1 VRPVLGNPL
10 GAQRVVVGV
19 AVGHEQHAVRREYLR
34 PGQEAHREREG
45 QDEAERCA
53 RLLVGRIRRVHE
65 PVGLAH
71 PIGERKGAGAPWWTA
86 AAAIVL
92 AGAVLRFLAARGD
105 LWLDEIWSVELGRL
119 AGSAVGVFTNLHHD
133 NNHHLNTLYARA
145 VGYDATPLALR
156 ALAVLAGTAT
166 IAVAAASD
174 FRDRIQSLAWAL
186 LLSFSY
192 LVVHYSSE
200 VRGYGLA
207 LFFATTSYVA
217 MERFLDSRRLAWAAA
232 FAASAVLGLLSHL
245 TFLYALLAFL
255 AWGAAAAWRD
265 RSARVLGPGWFLA
278 FAPPVATFAAL
289 WAVDLRHVVIGG
301 GPEYRLWAVLREL
314 VRSASGIPEGPLEW
328 LALPVLGIAAA
339 EFVRMVRA
347 RDLRWVFFAAV
358 IVAGPAAVLLLTR
371 PEYLA
376 PRYFLVLVPFLLWLW
391 ASGLARMVRT
401 SRAGAIAA
409 ALLLIF
415 FLAGNGVYIARLLRD
430 GRGRYREALE
440 FVVRSEPGP
449 VATVGSDNDF
459 RNATVIGRHLPDL
472 AGAAKFRYV
481 QTGEWT
487 DAAPTWVLVHH
498 FAEDPPPDD
507 VVLGPTG
514 RRYALSRIFPYAGLS
529 GWDWYVYRMAAPQ
542 GAR

>member
-1 VRPVLGNPL
+1 M
-10 GAQRVVVGV
+10 
-19 AVGHEQHAVRREYLR
+19 
-34 PGQEAHREREG
+34 
-45 QDEAERCA
+45 
-53 RLLVGRIRRVHE
+53 HE

-71 PIGERKGAGAPWWTA
+71 HPGERKGAGAAWWTA
-86 AAAIVL
+86 AVAVVL
-92 AGAVLRFLAARGD
+92 AGAVLRVLAARGD

-119 AGSAVGVFTNLHHD
+119 AGSAVGVFTNLRHD
-133 NNHHLNTLYARA
+133 NNHHLNTLYALA
-145 VGYDATPLALR
+145 LGYDATPLALR

-166 IAVAAASD
+166 LAVAAASD
-174 FRDRIQSLAWAL
+174 SRDRIRSLAWAL

-200 VRGYGLA
+200 ARGYGLA
-207 LFFATTSYVA
+207 LLFAVTSFVA
-217 MERFLDSRRLAWAAA
+217 MVRFLDSRRIAWAAA
-232 FAASAVLGLLSHL
+232 FAASAILGLLSHL

-255 AWGAAAAWRD
+255 AWGATAAWRD

-301 GPEYRLWAVLREL
+301 GPEYRLWDVLREV
-314 VRSASGIPEGPLEW
+314 VRSTFGIPQGPLES
-328 LALPVLGIAAA
+328 LSLPVLAFAGF
-339 EFVRMVRA
+339 EFVRLVRT
-347 RDLRWVFFAAV
+347 RDLRWVFFAVV

-371 PEYLA
+371 PEYMA

-391 ASGLARMVRT
+391 ASGLARMARKG
-401 SRAGAIAA
+401 RAGAIAA
-409 ALLLIF
+409 ALLLVF
-415 FLAGNGVYIARLLRD
+415 FLAGNGVNIARLLRD

-440 FVVRSEPGP
+440 FIVRSDPGP

-459 RNATVIGRHLPDL
+459 RNATVIGRHLPNL
-472 AGAAKFRYV
+472 PGAARFRYV
-481 QTGEWT
+481 PTGEWT
-487 DAAPTWVLVHH
+487 DAAPAWVLVHH
-498 FAEDPPPDD
+498 FAEEPPPDD

-514 RRYALSRIFPYAGLS
+514 RRYALARVFPYAGLS